1 MSVERS
7 NGSKNGKATYIDVSI
22 CKPGLKDPQD
32 DVLVQGG
39 IQSEVLHLGLIHGS
53 GCSPGGRVFGFNRNE
68 GGGARE
74 HWVQFS
80 LRKRRREEKR
90 RERMKKD
97 QEIKR

>member
-1 MSVERS
+1 MIHEGVKKTETETQREREMSVERS

-68 GGGARE
+68 GG
-74 HWVQFS
+74 VQENTGFNFP
-80 LRKRRREEKR
+80 
-90 RERMKKD
+90 
-97 QEIKR
+97 